1 MPVTG
6 DTLTTETRAA
16 VLPEVA
22 SSADGRRIGRG
33 RARRDR
39 DIRRAP
45 ASKGDQRMPLAVG
58 STAVLLLGALYCL
71 LPVAWVLIASTKDAA
86 ELFST
91 FTFAPSTHLW
101 DNIVELTA
109 YRDGLYWRWMLNTAI
124 YAGVGAVVST
134 YVSAISGY
142 ALAKYTF
149 AGKGVVFKVLLMG
162 VLVPGVILAI
172 PQYLLLA
179 QAGLTNTYWSVLLPQ
194 LISPY
199 GIYLAR
205 IYAAAAVPTDVVES
219 ARTEGARE
227 LFIFHRIALPM
238 MGPGLVTIFLFQ
250 FVAVWNNFMLPY
262 IMLGNDELFP
272 ITVGLHGLLNQGASL
287 PAMYTLVITGA
298 LLSVVPLIVLFL
310 VLQRYWRVDLAAGAV
325 KA

>member
-1 MPVTG
+1 MTI
-6 DTLTTETRAA
+6 TNQTRAM
-16 VLPEVA
+16 VLPELSPA
-22 SSADGRRIGRG
+22 PHD
-33 RARRDR
+33 ARRR
-39 DIRRAP
+39 DPRI
-45 ASKGDQRMPLAVG
+45 PLAPG

-71 LPVAWVLIASTKDAA
+71 LPVAWVLIASTKDAS

-101 DNIVELTA
+101 DNIVELTN

-134 YVSAISGY
+134 YVSALSGY

-149 AGKGVVFKVLLMG
+149 PGKGVVFKVLLMG

-179 QAGLTNTYWSVLLPQ
+179 QVGLTNTYWSVLLPQ

-205 IYAAAAVPTDVVES
+205 IYAAAAVPTDIIES

-227 LFIFHRIALPM
+227 LFIFHRLALPM

-272 ITVGLHGLLNQGASL
+272 ITVGLSGLLEPGRVHPRDVHARDHRRPAVDRAAHRAVPRAAAILARRPRGRRGQG
-287 PAMYTLVITGA
+287 
-298 LLSVVPLIVLFL
+298 LSCDDVNP
-310 VLQRYWRVDLAAGAV
+310 
-325 KA
+325 